1 MNMLAQVQPFRQQPA
16 SAHVPPFHPLAG
28 QTHGRA
34 TKAVLPDKPTFD
46 VTTMSFDDKTAE
58 YLKHLLEDK
67 KRMQQQLEGLNE
79 GRASSATKAAG
90 RSIKTAM
97 IRKPYVRGDK
107 KDTPAHR

>member
-1 MNMLAQVQPFRQQPA
+1 MLAQVPPFRQQPA
-16 SAHVPPFHPLAG
+16 SAQDPPF
-28 QTHGRA
+28 
-34 TKAVLPDKPTFD
+34 LPDKPTFD

-90 RSIKTAM
+90 QSIKNAM

-107 KDTPAHR
+107 KNTPAHR